1 MNTVRATKFTQIL
14 LLTIVLSYTGMVTA
28 ESTKRP
34 VSPEVSTDFDHEL
47 VKQKFVSYFK
57 SEEVGDKF
65 GKKLDLLTAQNQ
77 SYCLS
82 LFSAAASELGSNAS
96 RRDKHFIALRIY
108 EAFERIDRKEGGAL
122 GTVEMFHDK
131 FPHFKNHTVG
141 IKLYQLAKAADY
153 IDAPTS
159 TWKEQRVIEIAN
171 IKKEN
176 QLLLEKQRDYDKLIA
191 TVDEKQKI
199 YDKLNGYISK
209 DKDNKN
215 ND

>member
-14 LLTIVLSYTGMVTA
+14 LLTLVLSYTGMVTA

-34 VSPEVSTDFDHEL
+34 VAPEVSTDFDHKL

-57 SEEVGDKF
+57 SEELGDKF
-65 GKKLDLLTAQNQ
+65 RKKLNLLTAQNQ

-82 LFSAAASELGSNAS
+82 LFSDAASELGSNAS

-131 FPHFKNHTVG
+131 FPQFKNHSVG

-153 IDAPTS
+153 TEGVNADFTP
-159 TWKEQRVIEIAN
+159 EQKAQLAEMRKQIAEDKKD
-171 IKKEN
+171 IALIKEN
-176 QLLLEKQRDYDKLIA
+176 NKKLDRLI
-191 TVDEKQKI
+191 VIFGGKK
-199 YDKLNGYISK
+199 
-209 DKDNKN
+209 KDN
-215 ND
+215 

>member
-1 MNTVRATKFTQIL
+1 
-14 LLTIVLSYTGMVTA
+14 
-28 ESTKRP
+28 
-34 VSPEVSTDFDHEL
+34 
-47 VKQKFVSYFK
+47 
-57 SEEVGDKF
+57 
-65 GKKLDLLTAQNQ
+65 
-77 SYCLS
+77 
-82 LFSAAASELGSNAS
+82 
-96 RRDKHFIALRIY
+96 
-108 EAFERIDRKEGGAL
+108 
-122 GTVEMFHDK
+122 MFHDK

-176 QLLLEKQRDYDKLIA
+176 QLLLEKQRDAKEKQRDYDKLIA